1 MLGHS
6 RRRGHNR
13 SRVMAADIVKPAQ
26 LTIRSTNHDE
36 RFACQLEGEKLPRAR
51 NLIDSPNRDPVV
63 GEHLLALQPP
73 DPLIDIPGGGNGVG
87 VLERCFFV
95 IKRQQIGEG
104 IVHSATSPARAARAR
119 LIDFCPRRYTA
130 LPESSNTSVM
140 AMILNSVIPGFLS
153 SSAGNADR
161 TMAAVVEKNPT
172 QASGM
177 ATRLPPGKRSAPGGY
192 GTDCSLIMAAKTNR

>member
-13 SRVMAADIVKPAQ
+13 SRMMAADIVKPAQ
-26 LTIRSTNHDE
+26 LSIRSTNHDE

-63 GEHLLALQPP
+63 GEYLLALELP
-73 DPLIDIPGGGNGVG
+73 DALVGIPGSRNSVG
-87 VLERCFFV
+87 VLEGRFLV
-95 IKRQQIGEG
+95 IQRQQIGEG

-130 LPESSNTSVM
+130 MPETSNTSVM
-140 AMILNSVIPGFLS
+140 AMILNSVIPGFRS

-161 TMAAVVEKNPT
+161 IMAAVVEKIPT
-172 QASGM
+172 HANGM
-177 ATRLPPGKRSAPGGY
+177 ATRLPPGRRSAPGGY
-192 GTDCSLIMAAKTNR
+192 GTDCSLIMAANTNR